1 MLAKCRVL
9 SVQPGNKCAANG
21 LKTKEKNT
29 KYAWII
35 LGAGTRVGKQK
46 KYIRNTKL
54 YNVSASI
61 STEKPTKYVILDRSI
76 RVRK

>member
-29 KYAWII
+29 KYA
-35 LGAGTRVGKQK
+35 
-46 KYIRNTKL
+46 
-54 YNVSASI
+54 
-61 STEKPTKYVILDRSI
+61 
-76 RVRK
+76 